1 MQQLLQN
8 LNISE
13 IRKDLVHI
21 AFFDYGDETW
31 KGMQAA
37 SEQREAPSC

>member
-8 LNISE
+8 FNYLKHE
-13 IRKDLVHI
+13 KDLVHI
-21 AFFDYGDETW
+21 TFFDYGDETW
-31 KGMQAA
+31 KGMQAI